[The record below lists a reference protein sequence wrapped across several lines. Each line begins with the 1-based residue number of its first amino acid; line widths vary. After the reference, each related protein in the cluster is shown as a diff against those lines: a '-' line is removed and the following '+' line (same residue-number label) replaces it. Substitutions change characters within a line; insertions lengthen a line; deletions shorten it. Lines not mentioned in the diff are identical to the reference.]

1 MTKSVSCVVVSDNHG
16 DAEAL
21 LELLSF
27 YAEKGHDFLHC
38 GDSES
43 TSLSPIWTQMQ
54 TVKGNMDR
62 DPTFLDRRI
71 VSLGGKKILLTH
83 GHLQG
88 VKQTLAVLQK
98 EANEAKVDIVC
109 FGHTH
114 IPYCHMH
121 EGILY
126 LNSGSISRPKG
137 PTRQKTYAVLTVTED
152 ALDVQYYTDTHQP
165 IELVE

>member
-38 GDSES
+38 GDSEN

-62 DPTFLDRRI
+62 DPTFPDRRI
-71 VSLGGKKILLTH
+71 VSLGGKKIFFDPWAFARS
-83 GHLQG
+83 
-88 VKQTLAVLQK
+88 QT
-98 EANEAKVDIVC
+98 
-109 FGHTH
+109 
-114 IPYCHMH
+114 
-121 EGILY
+121 
-126 LNSGSISRPKG
+126 
-137 PTRQKTYAVLTVTED
+137 
-152 ALDVQYYTDTHQP
+152 DVGCATKRSQ
-165 IELVE
+165 